1 MIRVVIFLIL
11 VGLLALGAA
20 WLADRPGDVVVTWQG
35 MHIETSVMVLAAGS
49 LVAVAA
55 LMLLWTLLSA
65 LLRSPF
71 ILRRARVRIEPM
83 VLTGTSSSWLISS
96 YDSPSR

>member
-35 MHIETSVMVLAAGS
+35 MHIETSVMVLAAGL

-55 LMLLWTLLSA
+55 LMLLWTLLERSA
-65 LLRSPF
+65 AVALHLAPALASPPG
-71 ILRRARVRIEPM
+71 RAR
-83 VLTGTSSSWLISS
+83 L
-96 YDSPSR
+96 